1 MFFYLFASVCVCIPL
16 PFYHSMCCCILCV
29 YLMLQSAIKSQ
40 MAAQGKLEREEAI
53 RRACNRAS
61 GVQCIY
67 VPLCPFH
74 RYLIVSFSFFSVTT
88 SKCSRTAVSKMV
100 WWDSQSFWFA
110 RLEIVLKH
118 TACLCVCVCV
128 CVWFPIIRVCPV
140 YLFVCFCVC
149 TRETSPNKASSRTL
163 HCGPK
168 SLWHVQSLF
177 GSSPL
182 DCLKSTFLIFF
193 NLAPLG
199 QFCPAS

>member
-1 MFFYLFASVCVCIPL
+1 MFCDCTLRLALAFLEITSIMSRCFSICLHLYVFVYHYLSITVCAAVYCVCT
-16 PFYHSMCCCILCV
+16 LC
-29 YLMLQSAIKSQ
+29 
-40 MAAQGKLEREEAI
+40 
-53 RRACNRAS
+53 
-61 GVQCIY
+61 
-67 VPLCPFH
+67 
-74 RYLIVSFSFFSVTT
+74 FSVPSRARWQLRAN
-88 SKCSRTAVSKMV
+88 SKGGRPLGMCVIEQVVYNAVSKMV

-110 RLEIVLKH
+110 RLEIILTH

-128 CVWFPIIRVCPV
+128 CVWFPIIRMCPV

-149 TRETSPNKASSRTL
+149 TREMSPNKASSRTL

-199 QFCPAS
+199 QFRPAS